1 MGYDL
6 FIKFLLLITQ
16 NKVIKSMSISNI
28 CLILTPGLRQKP
40 QFIWLKATIYRLSL
54 FVIYALIC
62 AVFCRILV
70 LVFQPLCKLYSGFFT
85 FILTFI
91 ALAITTYKSIFTKT
105 EVTNTDA
112 IEAIED
118 KLEAESM
125 QELEDLDI
133 EIDESELEDIPFD
146 E

>member
-1 MGYDL
+1 M
-6 FIKFLLLITQ
+6 
-16 NKVIKSMSISNI
+16 
-28 CLILTPGLRQKP
+28 
-40 QFIWLKATIYRLSL
+40 
-54 FVIYALIC
+54 
-62 AVFCRILV
+62 
-70 LVFQPLCKLYSGFFT
+70 
-85 FILTFI
+85 
-91 ALAITTYKSIFTKT
+91 AITTYKSIFTKT

-118 KLEAESM
+118 KLETESM